1 MSTRKDHWLG
11 QDAPRER
18 RLAALLSRMDRY
30 RRFQEATMRL
40 GTAALRLLW
49 LFADGRARTLKEI
62 AAELSLEQSTVNRQV
77 NAALDSGLLERMR
90 RSGGNAYEFDR
101 TTEGRRVFEEDTG
114 RSLGAYAT
122 ALEAMGDDDAERLLQ
137 LAERF
142 VEHYRREVEPLGDP
156 GPGGGL
162 SPARPDDAG
171 PP

>member
-30 RRFQEATMRL
+30 RRFHEATMRL

-49 LFADGRARTLKEI
+49 HSADRRVRALKQI
-62 AAELSLEQSTVNRQV
+62 AA
-77 NAALDSGLLERMR
+77 
-90 RSGGNAYEFDR
+90 
-101 TTEGRRVFEEDTG
+101 EGRRVFEEDTG